1 MLFYELIYFQ
11 VTRKKERKKERKS
24 FSSLY
29 FLVGPAANTAAAELI
44 FFLYLRF
51 VVIVG
56 AEEIY

>member
-1 MLFYELIYFQ
+1 MWVLFYELIYFQ
-11 VTRKKERKKERKS
+11 VTKEKERKS
-24 FSSLY
+24 FSALY